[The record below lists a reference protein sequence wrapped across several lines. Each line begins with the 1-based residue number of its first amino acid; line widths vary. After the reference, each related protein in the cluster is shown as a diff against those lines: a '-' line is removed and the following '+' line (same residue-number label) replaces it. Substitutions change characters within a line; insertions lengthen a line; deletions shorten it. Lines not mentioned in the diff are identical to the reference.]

1 MITLTAGQLEGWLI
15 QYFFPFVRIAAFFM
29 VAPIFGAR
37 FVPARFK
44 IILSGAVTLLI
55 APMIAVPT
63 GVTPLSGP
71 GIVITVHQ
79 LLIGVSIGFV
89 FQVIFDSLAMGGQ
102 LLSNAMG
109 LSFAF
114 NVDPQ
119 RGAST
124 PVVGQLY
131 MLLVTLMFLAL
142 DGHLALLE
150 AVVQGFTTLP
160 IGTHSLGVE
169 QLWQIVLW
177 GSNLFNG
184 ALAVALPGMTALLVV
199 NLGFGVMSR
208 AAPSLNMFAVGFPIS
223 IVFGM
228 VIVML
233 GLPAVQGSFTQL
245 FEVSIRFVRT
255 LQGGG

>member
-1 MITLTAGQLEGWLI
+1 MITFTTGQLEAWLI

-55 APMIAVPT
+55 APMVAVPV
-63 GVTPLSGP
+63 GVTPLSGE
-71 GIVITVHQ
+71 GIVITFHQ

-160 IGTHSLGVE
+160 IGTHSLGEE

-245 FEVSIRFVRT
+245 FEVSVRFVRT

>member
-1 MITLTAGQLEGWLI
+1 MISLTTGQLEGWLV

-44 IILSGAVTLLI
+44 IALSLAVTMLI
-55 APMIAVPT
+55 APMIAIPADIV
-63 GVTPLSGP
+63 PLSGP

-79 LLIGVSIGFV
+79 ILIGVSIGFV

-150 AVVQGFTTLP
+150 AVVQGFQTLP
-160 IGTHSLGVE
+160 IGAQSLGE
-169 QLWQIVLW
+169 DALWSVVLW
-177 GSNLFNG
+177 GTQLFDG

-233 GLPAVQGSFTQL
+233 GLPAVQGSFTHL
-245 FEVSIRFVRT
+245 FEVSVSFVRA

>member
-1 MITLTAGQLEGWLI
+1 
-15 QYFFPFVRIAAFFM
+15 
-29 VAPIFGAR
+29 
-37 FVPARFK
+37 
-44 IILSGAVTLLI
+44 
-55 APMIAVPT
+55 
-63 GVTPLSGP
+63 
-71 GIVITVHQ
+71 
-79 LLIGVSIGFV
+79 
-89 FQVIFDSLAMGGQ
+89 
-102 LLSNAMG
+102 
-109 LSFAF
+109 
-114 NVDPQ
+114 
-119 RGAST
+119 
-124 PVVGQLY
+124 
-131 MLLVTLMFLAL
+131 LLVTLMFLAL

-160 IGTHSLGVE
+160 IGTHSLGEE

>member
-1 MITLTAGQLEGWLI
+1 MITFTTGQLEAWLI

-55 APMIAVPT
+55 APMVAVPT
-63 GVTPLSGP
+63 DVTPLSGE
-71 GIVITVHQ
+71 GIVITFHQ

-160 IGTHSLGVE
+160 IGTHSLGEE

-245 FEVSIRFVRT
+245 FEVSVRFVRT